1 MLLEIH
7 IKDYSIMDN
16 LNIEFKSGLNI
27 LTGETGAGKS
37 IIIDALGV
45 VLGTPIAKNIIR
57 KGCKRTEISCLFR
70 LNEDISLRR
79 VVDKDEGSK
88 CWINGSP
95 VLIKELKT
103 IGDRLVEMHG
113 RHSHQSLLKVERQQE
128 LLDEFSR
135 AILLRNKLE
144 KLFLDYTKKKRE
156 LENEEKRIKELKE
169 KEEFYSFQV
178 KSIEDAHLKANEDD
192 EILARIKIMENSER
206 LKELVEGAYME
217 LYESDNSVAE
227 KIERVKKA
235 LKEAGEIDKKLGE
248 TSKTIEELGYSIEA
262 IAADLRPYKES
273 ISYDKEELEKLRMR
287 YFSIQEIKQKFN
299 KSIPQILSYKEQ
311 SKRALETLDIGEE
324 KIDSGQK
331 ELLKIRNAMEKAARE
346 LTEKRKN
353 GANILEKRVE
363 QELKTLGMPNAS
375 FFVKFTEIEIGK
387 NGKDSIEFMFSAN
400 PGESPAPLRKIASG
414 GELSRVTL
422 ALKSILA
429 EADKIPVLVF
439 DEIDL
444 GTSGRIA
451 EKIGEKLEELSKMH
465 QVICITHLP
474 QIASRAANH
483 IRVWKEIKDG
493 RTVTRIAPLSYEQ
506 RIKEVAKLIGGKKV
520 METALKHAEKMVKR

>member
-1 MLLEIH
+1 
-7 IKDYSIMDN
+7 
-16 LNIEFKSGLNI
+16 
-27 LTGETGAGKS
+27 
-37 IIIDALGV
+37 
-45 VLGTPIAKNIIR
+45 
-57 KGCKRTEISCLFR
+57 
-70 LNEDISLRR
+70 
-79 VVDKDEGSK
+79 
-88 CWINGSP
+88 
-95 VLIKELKT
+95 
-103 IGDRLVEMHG
+103 
-113 RHSHQSLLKVERQQE
+113 
-128 LLDEFSR
+128 
-135 AILLRNKLE
+135 
-144 KLFLDYTKKKRE
+144 
-156 LENEEKRIKELKE
+156 
-169 KEEFYSFQV
+169 
-178 KSIEDAHLKANEDD
+178 
-192 EILARIKIMENSER
+192 
-206 LKELVEGAYME
+206 
-217 LYESDNSVAE
+217 
-227 KIERVKKA
+227 
-235 LKEAGEIDKKLGE
+235 
-248 TSKTIEELGYSIEA
+248 
-262 IAADLRPYKES
+262 
-273 ISYDKEELEKLRMR
+273 
-287 YFSIQEIKQKFN
+287 
-299 KSIPQILSYKEQ
+299 
-311 SKRALETLDIGEE
+311 
-324 KIDSGQK
+324 
-331 ELLKIRNAMEKAARE
+331 MEKAARE